1 LKWPIELA
9 DAREAYQAALS
20 PAINYAYPILVFFI
34 TLLYYLTLVRHIEF
48 IHTDHFENNYYRHH
62 VQGKLSLFID
72 FFWQTKFE
80 RLWRP
85 NPKGFS
91 DALFPNL
98 GYTYLINL
106 GSPFVMQ
113 VEDLKFNMKTDGF
126 LPRPGYIECFHQPG
140 NVLFGIKF
148 KVSPVIFEKKI
159 DFADYSGAI
168 FPLSYLVE
176 PELLSKVKKTPSF
189 EKRVQILT
197 DHYEQ
202 KLNKYEGSLQPVNIV
217 TSILDIAVKKNR
229 YSTPV
234 EELAKKYNVS
244 ARTLQRYFGA
254 CTGVN
259 SKTALQILRIR
270 KAVSSILSA
279 PKSFHY
285 SDYGYYDFSHF
296 YKHLKQFFHND
307 SLKRFKPHLQLLQAI
322 RKNKAGQNTGSSTY
336 EKTK

>member
-1 LKWPIELA
+1 M
-9 DAREAYQAALS
+9 
-20 PAINYAYPILVFFI
+20 
-34 TLLYYLTLVRHIEF
+34 RHIEF
-48 IHTDHFENNYYRHH
+48 IHTDHFEDNYYRHH

-80 RLWRP
+80 KLWRQY
-85 NPKGFS
+85 PKGFS

-98 GYTYLINL
+98 GYTYLINM
-106 GSPFVMQ
+106 GTPFVMQ
-113 VEDLKFNMKTDGF
+113 VEDSKFNMRTDGF

-168 FPLSYLVE
+168 FPLSYLAE
-176 PELLSKVKKTPSF
+176 PGLLNKIKKASSF
-189 EKRVQILT
+189 EKRVQILME
-197 DHYEQ
+197 YYQQ
-202 KLNKYEGSLQPVNIV
+202 KLDKYEGSLQPVNIV
-217 TSILDIAVKKNR
+217 TSVLDVSVKKNN
-229 YSTPV
+229 YNIPV
-234 EELAKKYNVS
+234 EELARKYQIS
-244 ARTLQRYFGA
+244 ARTLQRYFRV

-270 KAVSSILSA
+270 KAVSAILST
-279 PKSFHY
+279 PKNFHY
-285 SDYGYYDFSHF
+285 SDYGYYDFIHF

-307 SLKRFKPHLQLLQAI
+307 TLKHIKPHLQLLQAMK
-322 RKNKAGQNTGSSTY
+322 KNKAGKNTGSSTH

>member
-1 LKWPIELA
+1 M
-9 DAREAYQAALS
+9 
-20 PAINYAYPILVFFI
+20 
-34 TLLYYLTLVRHIEF
+34 RHIEF
-48 IHTDHFENNYYRHH
+48 IHTDHFEDNYYRHH

-80 RLWRP
+80 KLWRQY
-85 NPKGFS
+85 PKGFS

-98 GYTYLINL
+98 GYTYLINM
-106 GSPFVMQ
+106 GTPFVMQ
-113 VEDLKFNMKTDGF
+113 VEASKFNMKTDGF
-126 LPRPGYIECFHQPG
+126 LPRPGFIECFHQPG

-168 FPLSYLVE
+168 FPLSYLAE
-176 PELLSKVKKTPSF
+176 PGLLSRIKKATSF
-189 EKRVQILT
+189 EKRVQILM
-197 DHYEQ
+197 DYYQQ
-202 KLNKYEGSLQPVNIV
+202 KLAKYEGSLQPVSIV
-217 TSILDIAVKKNR
+217 TSILDVAVKKNS
-229 YSTPV
+229 YNIPV
-234 EELAKKYNVS
+234 EELARKYQIS
-244 ARTLQRYFGA
+244 ARTLQRYFRV

-270 KAVSSILSA
+270 KAVSTILST
-279 PKSFHY
+279 PKNFHY

-307 SLKRFKPHLQLLQAI
+307 TLKHIKPHLQLLQAMK
-322 RKNKAGQNTGSSTY
+322 KNKAGKNTGSSTH